1 MNAVPANATHPT
13 LAGPALKGP
22 ALGGR
27 VVLVT
32 GAHGGLGSEAA
43 VACADAGA
51 RVVVLGRRVPK
62 LKRLLD
68 RIESAGGEAS
78 AYPLDLEGATPDDY
92 AEMASRIEQAHGQ
105 LDGLLHCVAHFAGLT
120 PLPQT
125 DPAEFA
131 RAVHVNLTAPWWL
144 TQACLP
150 LLSRSQDAVV
160 AFAIDDIERVG
171 GAYWGGYGIAQH
183 GLSALV
189 GMLQAELANST
200 VRVSGLQP
208 GPMRTPLRARAYAA
222 DDDGGARS
230 ASSYAWACVS
240 LLSGEGAAHRGK
252 VWAPESA

>member
-1 MNAVPANATHPT
+1 MSAVAADATRQL
-13 LAGPALKGP
+13 LA
-22 ALGGR
+22 GR

-51 RVVVLGRRVPK
+51 QVVLLGRRVPK

-68 RIESAGGEAS
+68 RIESVGGEAS

-92 AEMASRIEQAHGQ
+92 AELAAKVEEAYGR
-105 LDGLLHCVAHFAGLT
+105 LDGLLHCAAHFTGLT

-131 RAVHVNLTAPWWL
+131 RALHVNLTAPWWL

-150 LLSRSQDAVV
+150 LLSRSDDAAVV
-160 AFAIDDIERVG
+160 FGIDDIERVG
-171 GAYWGGYGIAQH
+171 GAYWGGYGIAQS

-189 GMLQAELANST
+189 AMLQAEVANSP

-222 DDDGGARS
+222 DDDRVARE
-230 ASSYAWACVS
+230 ASNYASACVS
-240 LLSGEGAAHRGK
+240 LLSMDGARYRGQI
-252 VWAPESA
+252 WAP